1 MEFLLLLMIT
11 LAVLKLVILKME
23 RIIQLPL
30 DENKKAYV
38 NVPWTDN
45 NTTYEVMTPAT
56 ANTAGKA
63 GLVPAPKAGDQG
75 RFLQASGG
83 WGTPA
88 NTTYSKATDATL
100 GLVKIGYTTNGKNY
114 PVLLDSDGK
123 MYVAVP
129 WTDTKYNLPAATPNS
144 IGGVK
149 QGPYDPL
156 LAGVASPVDYI
167 TQLDNQIQQLTAAKS
182 QIQSQLGNP
191 NQNMQP
197 AQPVQPQQVNLWDEI
212 DKEVC
217 SLNNDQQAILAKD
230 NVYNNVSAELQML
243 IQQELI
249 NSVRDKVANSPR
261 GKELLEK
268 QLNNIRAKKD
278 GIIEEANKE
287 LELFKKFQIAAQ
299 ANPKLTYVD
308 FCNNIKNKEV

>member
-1 MEFLLLLMIT
+1 MMLVDKETGKGYVEMEK
-11 LAVLKLVILKME
+11 VH
-23 RIIQLPL
+23 R
-30 DENKKAYV
+30 DKKEYA
-38 NVPWTDN
+38 
-45 NTTYEVMTPAT
+45 
-56 ANTAGKA
+56 
-63 GLVPAPKAGDQG
+63 
-75 RFLQASGG
+75 
-83 WGTPA
+83 
-88 NTTYSKATDATL
+88 SKAVGGTAL
-100 GLVKIGYTTNGKNY
+100 GL
-114 PVLLDSDGK
+114 
-123 MYVAVP
+123 
-129 WTDTKYNLPAATPNS
+129 S
-144 IGGVK
+144 IGALGL
-149 QGPYDPL
+149 QL

-191 NQNMQP
+191 NQNIQP
-197 AQPVQPQQVNLWDEI
+197 GRPAQPQQVNLWDEI

-230 NVYNNVSAELQML
+230 DVYNNVSAELQML

-278 GIIEEANKE
+278 SIIEEANKE

>member
-1 MEFLLLLMIT
+1 MMLVDKETGKGYVEMEK
-11 LAVLKLVILKME
+11 VH
-23 RIIQLPL
+23 R
-30 DENKKAYV
+30 DKKEYA
-38 NVPWTDN
+38 
-45 NTTYEVMTPAT
+45 
-56 ANTAGKA
+56 
-63 GLVPAPKAGDQG
+63 
-75 RFLQASGG
+75 
-83 WGTPA
+83 
-88 NTTYSKATDATL
+88 SKAVGGTAL
-100 GLVKIGYTTNGKNY
+100 GL
-114 PVLLDSDGK
+114 
-123 MYVAVP
+123 
-129 WTDTKYNLPAATPNS
+129 S
-144 IGGVK
+144 IGALG
-149 QGPYDPL
+149 YDPL

-182 QIQSQLGNP
+182 QIQSQLRNP

-197 AQPVQPQQVNLWDEI
+197 ARLAQPQQVNLWDEI

-230 NVYNNVSAELQML
+230 DVYNNVSAELQML

-278 GIIEEANKE
+278 SIIEEANKE